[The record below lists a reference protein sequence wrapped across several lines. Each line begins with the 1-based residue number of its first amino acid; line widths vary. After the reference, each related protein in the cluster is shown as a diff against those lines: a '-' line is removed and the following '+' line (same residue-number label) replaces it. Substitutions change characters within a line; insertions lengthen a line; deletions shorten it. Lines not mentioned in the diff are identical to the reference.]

1 MKSFYDTFEL
11 SFAES
16 INAERMKSYQV
27 VCLLLNL
34 LQLSRVT
41 FAQKGL
47 DPNQDVYTIEGRVF
61 PPEGISSSSW
71 YSQTRILANGGEFVG
86 VLRKDNS
93 FVINNVPSG
102 SYVVEVVNPSHAY
115 EPVRVEINSKGKLR
129 ARKVNYI
136 QTSTVDPVVYPLAMS
151 PLARHRYFQ
160 VREQWRATDFL
171 YSPMVLMMV
180 LPLVIIMILPKVMN
194 DPETRKEMEHLN
206 SLTRYDMPE
215 MSEMLT
221 SFFARPDKQKIKAA
235 RKKKAQ

>member
-1 MKSFYDTFEL
+1 MKFFY
-11 SFAES
+11 A
-16 INAERMKSYQV
+16 ICV
-27 VCLLLNL
+27 VLNL
-34 LQLSRVT
+34 HLLHCLT
-41 FAQKGL
+41 FAQRDL
-47 DPNQDVYTIEGRVF
+47 EPNQDVYTIEGRVF
-61 PPEGISSSSW
+61 PPDGPISANSW

-86 VLRKDNS
+86 ILKRDNS
-93 FVINNVPSG
+93 FIIHNVPTG
-102 SYVVEVVNPSHAY
+102 SYVVEVVNPSYAY

-136 QTSTVDPVVYPLAMS
+136 QTSTVEPVVYPLAMT
-151 PLARHRYFQ
+151 PVTRYRYFQ

-215 MSEMLT
+215 MSEVLT
-221 SFFARPDKQKIKAA
+221 SFFGGEKPKVKSA

>member
-1 MKSFYDTFEL
+1 MQFCQPLYSVL
-11 SFAES
+11 N
-16 INAERMKSYQV
+16 ILIL
-27 VCLLLNL
+27 VCL
-34 LQLSRVT
+34 T
-41 FAQKGL
+41 FAQR
-47 DPNQDVYTIEGRVF
+47 DVEPNQDVYTIEGRVF
-61 PPEGISSSSW
+61 PPDGPISNSW
-71 YSQTRILANGGEFVG
+71 YSQTRILANGGEFIG
-86 VLRKDNS
+86 ILRKDNS
-93 FVINNVPSG
+93 FVINNVPTG
-102 SYVVEVVNPSHAY
+102 SYVIEVVNPTFAY

-136 QTSTVDPVVYPLAMS
+136 QTSTVDPVAYPLALT

-221 SFFARPDKQKIKAA
+221 SFFTGGEKQKVKAP
-235 RKKKAQ
+235 RKKKIQ

>member
-1 MKSFYDTFEL
+1 MKF
-11 SFAES
+11 
-16 INAERMKSYQV
+16 INVICV
-27 VCLLLNL
+27 VFNLHLLHCL
-34 LQLSRVT
+34 T
-41 FAQKGL
+41 YAQR
-47 DPNQDVYTIEGRVF
+47 DVEPNQDVYTIEGRVF
-61 PPEGISSSSW
+61 PPDGPISASSW

-86 VLRKDNS
+86 ILRRDNS
-93 FVINNVPSG
+93 FVIHNVPTG
-102 SYVVEVVNPSHAY
+102 SYVVEVVNPSYAY

-136 QTSTVDPVVYPLAMS
+136 QTSTVDPVAYPLAMT
-151 PLARHRYFQ
+151 PVTRFRYFQ

-180 LPLVIIMILPKVMN
+180 LPLLIIMILPKVMN

-215 MSEMLT
+215 MSEVLT
-221 SFFARPDKQKIKAA
+221 SFFGGEKQKVKAA